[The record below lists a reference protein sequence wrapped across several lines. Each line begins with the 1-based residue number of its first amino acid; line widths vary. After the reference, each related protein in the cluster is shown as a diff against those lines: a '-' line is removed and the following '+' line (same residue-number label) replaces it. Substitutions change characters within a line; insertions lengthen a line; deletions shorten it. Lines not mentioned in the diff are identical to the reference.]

1 MKKRNNYSAEFKS
14 KVVLEVIQGTYTI
27 NEIAAKYG
35 INPVVID
42 RWKSE
47 FLERAAEIF
56 KKGPS
61 EAEKELE
68 EKNIHVAELE
78 RKVGQLT
85 YEVDWLKKNL
95 SKLSDQTGRKSFVDR
110 GDQNINIKRQAELL
124 SINRTSLYRQPPVQK
139 PISDEDLFV
148 MRRIDAIHTDH
159 PTWGYRTITRIL
171 RRDDN
176 LLINRK
182 KVRRMMRD
190 MGIYTIYPK
199 PNLSKR
205 FHAQYVRPYLLRN
218 LVIDHPDQ
226 VWGIDITYLR
236 MKKGFRYLFIIID
249 WYSRCIIDYELSS
262 TQDKSFVLT
271 CLKRALSFRR
281 PEIINSDQGSH
292 FTNPDYINLLESYK
306 VKISMDGKG
315 QALDNVRTERFF
327 RTLKYDCIYINEFEN
342 PRELRIA
349 INQYIHEYNTYRPH
363 SSIGGLCPSQI
374 YDVANHQE
382 VA

>member
-1 MKKRNNYSAEFKS
+1 MTSVRLLLPIVPTNKLT
-14 KVVLEVIQGTYTI
+14 VVWAVLSVLIF
-27 NEIAAKYG
+27 G
-35 INPVVID
+35 IIIG

-236 MKKGFRYLFIIID
+236 MKKGFMYLFIIID

-262 TQDKSFVLT
+262 TLDKSFVLT

>member
-35 INPVVID
+35 INPVVIG

-236 MKKGFRYLFIIID
+236 MKKGFMYLFIIID